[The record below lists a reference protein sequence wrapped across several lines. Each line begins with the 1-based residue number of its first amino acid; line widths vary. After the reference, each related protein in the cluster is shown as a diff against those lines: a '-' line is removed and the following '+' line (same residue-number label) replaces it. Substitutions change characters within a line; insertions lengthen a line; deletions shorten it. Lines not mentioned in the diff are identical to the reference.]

1 MYVQK
6 VRTAKDVVIKISK
19 KPYFRTS
26 FDSHHAKG
34 SQTLLK
40 STRWDFYCIF
50 FINLTEITDCEQRG

>member
-26 FDSHHAKG
+26 FDSHHSKVI
-34 SQTLLK
+34 QTLLK

-50 FINLTEITDCEQRG
+50 FY